1 MRLLM
6 ICESIGDVMSDEIP
20 PLHPRSQYGV
30 LPVNG
35 CTIPFHDTGE
45 PGDTGTAI
53 VLLHGTGGSTRS
65 HYGTV
70 YPMLAARHRVIGIDV
85 QPYEGV
91 TIEALTHQIEAVV
104 AHRVPDA
111 AVHLVGY
118 SLGAVLA
125 TSIAGRNQ
133 PLTKTLTLIA
143 GWIRTDKHQRLRNSI
158 WNSLMKSGGDRVLQE
173 FQTLMAHHPQF
184 LRSRPDADLERLI
197 SSRLFRSG
205 ITDEMRI
212 NYDVDLT
219 QEVEKVTAPTLVVGC
234 LQDQMV
240 PIMHSYQLFGGIQ
253 NARLAEVDSG
263 HAVTVERPAQIF
275 MLIDDFVRQP
285 EAVAEGEKVPAL
297 TI

>member
-1 MRLLM
+1 MLR
-6 ICESIGDVMSDEIP
+6 ESIGDLMSHETP
-20 PLHPRSQYGV
+20 PLHPRSQSGEV
-30 LPVNG
+30 FVDG
-35 CTIPFHDTGE
+35 SAIPFHDTGE

-53 VLLHGTGGSTRS
+53 VLLHGTGGSTGS

-70 YPMLAARHRVIGIDV
+70 YPMLAARHRVLGIDV

-91 TIEALTHQIEAVV
+91 TLEALAHQIETVV

-125 TSIAGRNQ
+125 TSIASRNQ
-133 PLTKTLTLIA
+133 QLIETLTLIA
-143 GWIRTDKHQRLRNSI
+143 GWIRTDKHQRLRNTI
-158 WNSLMKSGGDRVLQE
+158 WNSLMDSGGGRVLQE

-197 SSRLFRSG
+197 SNRIFRAG
-205 ITDEMRI
+205 IADEMRI
-212 NYDVDLT
+212 NYAVDLT
-219 QEVEKVTAPTLVVGC
+219 QEVEKITAPTLVIGC

-240 PIMHSYQLFGGIQ
+240 PIMHSYQVFGGIQ
-253 NARLAEVDSG
+253 NARLAEVDAG

-285 EAVAEGEKVPAL
+285 EAVAGGEKVPAL